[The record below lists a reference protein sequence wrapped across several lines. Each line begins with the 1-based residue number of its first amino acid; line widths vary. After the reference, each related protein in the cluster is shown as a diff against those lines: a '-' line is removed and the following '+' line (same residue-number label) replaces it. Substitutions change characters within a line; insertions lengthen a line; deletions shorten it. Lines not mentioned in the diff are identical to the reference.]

1 MILCIDAGASSTKWT
16 LQHQVGYSN
25 GVVGPITG
33 HLFHDEAKALAYGEI
48 AKIASAVGKIDEIV
62 LGITGLDKET
72 VVANEIVELIQKIF
86 GLAKTEITIMNDM
99 ELAYSAVLAPVEG
112 VLIYAG
118 TGAIATQL
126 DAAGN
131 FLRAGGWGF
140 HIGDFGGGYSIG
152 AAALKYVTSQWDQG
166 KDPLQ
171 DQFASA
177 ILKFAKCEN
186 WPDLR
191 IFIYGN
197 GRSAIASL
205 APIVGELADTG
216 NEIAQL
222 LVQDAGYSLAEL
234 TQHVIDRTGSNKV
247 VAMGGTFKVS
257 SLLLQNMNDALG
269 LQAEFVDE
277 DISQLWLMR
286 NR

>member
-1 MILCIDAGASSTKWT
+1 LVDDLRMILCIDAGASSAKWT
-16 LQHQVGYSN
+16 LQHQAGFSN
-25 GVVGPITG
+25 GAVGPITG
-33 HLFHDEAKALAYGEI
+33 HLFNDEAKALAYGEI

-72 VVANEIVELIQKIF
+72 VVANEIVELIQKTF
-86 GLAKTEITIMNDM
+86 GLAKTAITIMNDM
-99 ELAYSAVLAPVEG
+99 ELAYSAVLAPAEG

-140 HIGDFGGGYSIG
+140 HLGDFGGGYSIG
-152 AAALKYVTSQWDQG
+152 AAALRYVTSQWDQG
-166 KDPLQ
+166 K
-171 DQFASA
+171 
-177 ILKFAKCEN
+177 
-186 WPDLR
+186 DLR

-197 GRSAIASL
+197 GRSAIASV
-205 APIVGELADTG
+205 APIVGELADAE